1 MYNSNFLCIFIK
13 KHFIRR
19 LVAILALST
28 LDYVPKLAPKKKD
41 SMIRDINALMVEDK
55 STSQRLSQE
64 DPILPAQNLEPPLFS
79 KEENSRLPGAASI
92 LEVKYEKNRGR
103 YVTANKKVKVGDIL
117 FSELPYASILLPE
130 HYSSHCHHCVS
141 LTIV

>member
-1 MYNSNFLCIFIK
+1 M
-13 KHFIRR
+13 HFIRR
-19 LVAILALST
+19 LVTILALST

-64 DPILPAQNLEPPLFS
+64 DPIFPAQILEPPLFS

-141 LTIV
+141 LYSSLSIK